1 MKIHENSSQKS
12 NKRKLCAFL
21 RNHRSTITLQTQ
33 QKVEEDDDE
42 DDARFRYK
50 LEQVAEYE
58 CVRGDSGRSYI
69 DHSEKNGGSGRNS
82 VLRVVR

>member
-1 MKIHENSSQKS
+1 MCIYCIHIFTGGKPVWENT
-12 NKRKLCAFL
+12 
-21 RNHRSTITLQTQ
+21 NHRSTITSQTQ
-33 QKVEEDDDE
+33 QKAEEDDDE
-42 DDARFRYK
+42 DDVRFRYK
-50 LEQVAEYE
+50 LEQVDESE